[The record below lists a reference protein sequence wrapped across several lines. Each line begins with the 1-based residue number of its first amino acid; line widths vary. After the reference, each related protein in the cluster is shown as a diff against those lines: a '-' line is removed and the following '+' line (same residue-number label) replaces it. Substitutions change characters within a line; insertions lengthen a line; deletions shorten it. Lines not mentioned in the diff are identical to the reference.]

1 LWRGFGVAMRAPHR
15 FDCADPMWNWLDE
28 FFGWVRVVG
37 LITAGPLLVILG
49 LASGHWGYA
58 IFGALV
64 SIFGAFVAK
73 WAFGK

>member
-1 LWRGFGVAMRAPHR
+1 MRVPQR

-28 FFGWVRVVG
+28 LFGWVRVVG
-37 LITAGPLLVILG
+37 LIVAGPFLVILG

-58 IFGALV
+58 IFGGLV

-73 WAFGK
+73 WVFGK